1 MLASCA
7 RELDG
12 GKKTRFFVFSPLY
25 GGPGKKAENT
35 KNDVP
40 PFDSNSGRDAAGETR
55 LDGLRA
61 VFTGSWPGAIHQGNG
76 TFQVIIDERADE
88 AQREA
93 LRTIFYGEETEPG
106 ATVFNVFMSM
116 TTTVH
121 DPLYK
126 KIDFEV
132 DIDKRT
138 SKLLVEGLV
147 EGLGEPIRNPV
158 TGVEHRSR
166 IVRESSFEFLSAE
179 MGSGTSKSMGAVPM
193 ELTSSYGQ
201 FANIH
206 LSPHGIVQ

>member
-1 MLASCA
+1 MEYVDWEIKA
-7 RELDG
+7 RE
-12 GKKTRFFVFSPLY
+12 FANCNCNY
-25 GGPGKKAENT
+25 GCPCQFNA
-35 KNDVP
+35 P
-40 PFDSNSGRDAAGETR
+40 PTHGHCQYITGFQIDEGHFGEIR

-61 VFTGSWPGAIHQGNG
+61 VMTGSWPGPIHLGDG
-76 TFQVIIDERADE
+76 AFQVIIDERAD
-88 AQREA
+88 ADQREA

-106 ATVFNVFMSM
+106 ATLFNVFMMM
-116 TTTVH
+116 TTKVH
-121 DPLYK
+121 EPIYR

-138 SKLLVEGLV
+138 AKLVVEDLV

-166 IVRESSFEFLSAE
+166 IVRDSGFEFLSAE
-179 MGSGTSKSMGAVPM
+179 MASGTSKSMGAVPM

-206 LSPHGIVQ
+206 LSPYGIVE

>member
-1 MLASCA
+1 MEYVDWEIKA
-7 RELDG
+7 RE
-12 GKKTRFFVFSPLY
+12 FANCNCNY
-25 GGPGKKAENT
+25 GCPCQFNA
-35 KNDVP
+35 P
-40 PFDSNSGRDAAGETR
+40 PTHGNCQYISGFQIDEGHFGETR

-76 TFQVIIDERADE
+76 TFQLIIDERADE

-106 ATVFNVFMSM
+106 ATVFNVYMSM

-132 DIDKRT
+132 DIDART

-147 EGLGEPIRNPV
+147 EGKGEPIRNRK
-158 TGVEHRSR
+158 TGTEQRAQIHLPNG
-166 IVRESSFEFLSAE
+166 FEYTIAE
-179 MGSGTSKSMGAVPM
+179 MGSGTTKSTGAVSM
-193 ELTSSYGQ
+193 ELTASYGQ
-201 FANIH
+201 FAHIH
-206 LSPHGIVQ
+206 LSPHGVVR

>member
-1 MLASCA
+1 MEYVDWEFKA
-7 RELDG
+7 RE
-12 GKKTRFFVFSPLY
+12 FANCNCNY
-25 GGPGKKAENT
+25 GCPCQFNA
-35 KNDVP
+35 P
-40 PFDSNSGRDAAGETR
+40 PTYGNCQAIVGFQIDQGHFGDTR

-61 VFTGSWPGAIHQGNG
+61 IYTGSWPGPIHQGEG
-76 TFQVIIDERADE
+76 EIQIIIDERADE

-93 LRTIFYGEETEPG
+93 LRAILYGEETEPG
-106 ATVFNVFMSM
+106 TTMFNVFMAM
-116 TTTVH
+116 TTTVY

-138 SKLLVEGLV
+138 AKLLVEGLI

-158 TGVEHRSR
+158 TGAEHRSR
-166 IVRESSFEFLSAE
+166 IVLDSGFEFLSAE
-179 MGSGTSKSMGAVPM
+179 MGSGTSKSTGPVSM

-206 LSPHGIVQ
+206 LSPQGIVK

>member
-1 MLASCA
+1 VGFQI
-7 RELDG
+7 DQG
-12 GKKTRFFVFSPLY
+12 HFG
-25 GGPGKKAENT
+25 
-35 KNDVP
+35 D
-40 PFDSNSGRDAAGETR
+40 TR

-61 VFTGSWPGAIHQGNG
+61 VYTGSWPGPIHQGDG
-76 TFQVIIDERADE
+76 SIQIIIDERADE

-93 LRTIFYGEETEPG
+93 LRAILYGEETEPG
-106 ATVFNVFMSM
+106 TTIFNVFMAM
-116 TTTVH
+116 TTTVY

-138 SKLLVEGLV
+138 AKLLVEGLI

-166 IVRESSFEFLSAE
+166 IVLDGGFEYLSAE
-179 MGSGTSKSMGAVPM
+179 MGSGTSISKGDVPM

-206 LSPHGIVQ
+206 LSPQGIVE

>member
-1 MLASCA
+1 MEHVDWEFKA
-7 RELDG
+7 REFG
-12 GKKTRFFVFSPLY
+12 NCNCNY
-25 GGPGKKAENT
+25 GCPCQFNA
-35 KNDVP
+35 P
-40 PFDSNSGRDAAGETR
+40 PTYGNCQAIVGFQIDQGHFGDTR

-61 VFTGSWPGAIHQGNG
+61 IYTGSWPGPIHQGDG
-76 TFQVIIDERADE
+76 SIQIIIDERADE

-93 LRTIFYGEETEPG
+93 LRAILYGEETEPG
-106 ATVFNVFMSM
+106 TTIFNVFMAM
-116 TTTVH
+116 TTTVY

-138 SKLLVEGLV
+138 AKLLVEGLI

-166 IVRESSFEFLSAE
+166 IVLDDGFEYLSAE
-179 MGSGTSKSMGAVPM
+179 MGSGTSISKGAVPM

-206 LSPHGIVQ
+206 LSPQGIVE